1 MTVNM
6 HKKYFSKSI
15 LVMAILVSFIFYYF
29 KKNSKHHIEPG
40 IYGLSV
46 QFVTD
51 TLGIAKIQK
60 KNDTL
65 FLEGGSISLDS
76 SGYVFIKGH
85 LEEIVSDSFKFIGNI
100 NIFAFKDCCDTINLT
115 STWTFRRMLNRS
127 FYRLKERESLC
138 DTSCYIYLDIH
149 LK

>member
-1 MTVNM
+1 MQKNHFWVKTVTIVAM
-6 HKKYFSKSI
+6 LC
-15 LVMAILVSFIFYYF
+15 LVLLYYATNP
-29 KKNSKHHIEPG
+29 KQHITEG
-40 IYGLSV
+40 TYGLSV

-100 NIFAFKDCCDTINLT
+100 NMFAFKDCCDTINLT

-138 DTSCYIYLDIH
+138 DKSCYIYLDIH

>member
-1 MTVNM
+1 MN
-6 HKKYFSKSI
+6 KKYRI
-15 LVMAILVSFIFYYF
+15 IVSFTLLSLLTIGLFYLLQ
-29 KKNSKHHIEPG
+29 NRKHIIEEG
-40 IYGLSV
+40 TYGLSV

-85 LEEIVSDSFKFIGNI
+85 LEEIVSDSFKFVGNI

-127 FYRLKERESLC
+127 FYRLKDRESLC